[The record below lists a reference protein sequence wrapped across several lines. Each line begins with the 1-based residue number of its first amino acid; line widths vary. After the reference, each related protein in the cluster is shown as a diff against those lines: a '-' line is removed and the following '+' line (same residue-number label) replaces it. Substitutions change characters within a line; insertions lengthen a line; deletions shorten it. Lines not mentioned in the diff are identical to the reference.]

1 VRSSVATS
9 GPCPLPA
16 ASCRGME
23 VAKADVRR
31 LAGVGRCAG
40 GAGLLGAGDG
50 GGLRPPDVSP
60 TAGDPR
66 RSLGP
71 VSLPWPEDRLLWRS
85 GGGLGGGCGKVRA
98 PLWRIVPASTS
109 PEQFWKGLGRTS
121 ELLGVRLPQVGTS

>member
-1 VRSSVATS
+1 LGAN
-9 GPCPLPA
+9 A
-16 ASCRGME
+16 AVG
-23 VAKADVRR
+23 RR
-31 LAGVGRCAG
+31 AGVGWG
-40 GAGLLGAGDG
+40 GGGGGLLGAGDG

-66 RSLGP
+66 RSLP